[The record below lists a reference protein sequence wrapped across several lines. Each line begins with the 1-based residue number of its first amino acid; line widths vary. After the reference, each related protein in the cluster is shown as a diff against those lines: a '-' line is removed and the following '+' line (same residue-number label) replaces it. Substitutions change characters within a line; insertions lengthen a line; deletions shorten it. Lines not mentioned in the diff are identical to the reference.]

1 MKASVL
7 GTVFAL
13 LGIVSGLAQSDPR
26 SSALAAWYFGDGIS
40 NEVVPVTANGGISY
54 NVAPTGLGAR
64 PDRRAAQLTNAYFNA
79 GTNLGVSGN
88 QLTVYLR
95 ARMPGGSWNSGL
107 LAKRGSLA
115 TLNYNLF
122 STDLAGTP
130 GPDIGFEVNTSNGFV
145 QVSFPVSLIDA
156 TAWHNLVARYDGTN
170 VQLFCNDRLMASV
183 PLTGPLVLNT
193 EPTLVGAETDGGSI
207 VRPFTGFIEEA
218 AIWNTALSDQQLA
231 TLNNLTAT
239 NNLYPTQLLH
249 YRNPNYD
256 IGDVHVRFVN
266 GNWAVTYLYQIGT
279 SYYQAQLITTDFLHW
294 TECIPTHAPVSPGN
308 LLPTWFAIESVWDP
322 LLNKWRS
329 FASRE

>member
-1 MKASVL
+1 MANQPGQLRRHSPQRP
-7 GTVFAL
+7 GA
-13 LGIVSGLAQSDPR
+13 GICGPLAQSDPR

-193 EPTLVGAETDGGSI
+193 EPTLVGAETDGGS
-207 VRPFTGFIEEA
+207 
-218 AIWNTALSDQQLA
+218 NS
-231 TLNNLTAT
+231 LTA
-239 NNLYPTQLLH
+239 
-249 YRNPNYD
+249 
-256 IGDVHVRFVN
+256 
-266 GNWAVTYLYQIGT
+266 
-279 SYYQAQLITTDFLHW
+279 
-294 TECIPTHAPVSPGN
+294 
-308 LLPTWFAIESVWDP
+308 
-322 LLNKWRS
+322 
-329 FASRE
+329 